1 VDHYSPNEEEEMK
14 RYIITALLFSLV
26 LAGCTSGTP
35 QATPTPQ
42 PTSTIT
48 PSATPSPTPTLT
60 PTPTDTPTLTPTPTS
75 TFTPTPTPTPRGYY
89 QSDMGFSLILP
100 TGWEILEESAEMVIA
115 APSTGDILLFIAA
128 GPSQNADEDVDSL
141 LTTMCDGGY
150 ETQNEQEL
158 TLSDRS
164 PANKLNFA
172 CDSPDSSIGDGQLLY
187 AFRGTKLYIFMS
199 VAMMEPSP
207 NQLVQLQNLFAS
219 ISLTS
224 TQVFG
229 LPRAE
234 TLLLMGSEPEEE
246 DLDPAQT
253 TGSAEGYVGLLYSGL
268 VRLAPDMQIKPDLAE
283 SWIVSS
289 DGLVYTFTLRANL
302 TFQNGLPL
310 TAEDVKYSWE
320 RAADPDTGSTT
331 ADSYLGDI
339 VGVTEKL
346 SGEAE
351 EVSGVVVIDAQ
362 TLQVTL
368 EKPVPYF
375 LAKLTYPTSFV
386 LSQETIEDDPDNWM
400 FDPNASGP
408 YELLEYREEEAVL
421 FERNERYYD
430 QPQIRYVAYNLDHYA
445 RNISTFEVG
454 DVDILYLGLDE
465 RQEVQNPDHPLHA
478 QMLTETGMCTTYIL
492 LNNTMPPM
500 DDLNFRKA
508 LFLATDRDRLLEVIF
523 ENMVPRAD
531 TLLPPGMPGYSPFT
545 LPVYDPEAAQEALA
559 ASAYAGDVPELTITL
574 SGYAG
579 DTNPYIDLLIEM
591 WNETLGIEVRI
602 EYLDPNG
609 FLSAAH
615 TNHGN
620 MVSTGW
626 CADYPDPSNFLDLL
640 FATDSEFNA
649 SGYTN
654 PEVDAL
660 LEEAN
665 IALDPAVRL
674 ELYHQ
679 VESLLL
685 ADYSAIPI
693 SNSLSYLLV
702 SERVQGYITAPIGV
716 KLVPYLW
723 LEAPAP

>member
-1 VDHYSPNEEEEMK
+1 MK
-14 RYIITALLFSLV
+14 RYFFTALLLSLI
-26 LAGCTSGTP
+26 LTGCTAGAP
-35 QATPTPQ
+35 KETPTPQ
-42 PTSTIT
+42 PTNTIA
-48 PSATPSPTPTLT
+48 PSATPSPTPMLT
-60 PTPTDTPTLTPTPTS
+60 PTPTETPTQTPTPTA
-75 TFTPTPTPTPRGYY
+75 TFTPTPTPTPRGYF

-100 TGWEILEESAEMVIA
+100 TGWEVLDESPELAIA
-115 APSTGDILLFIAA
+115 APATGDILLFMAA
-128 GPSQNADEDVDSL
+128 GPSQNADDDVDSL
-141 LTTMCDGGY
+141 LTTMCEGGY
-150 ETQNEQEL
+150 EAQDEQEI
-158 TLSDRS
+158 TLSDGS
-164 PANKLNFA
+164 PANRLGFA
-172 CDSPDSSIGDGQLLY
+172 CDGSDSSIGDGQLLY
-187 AFRGTKLYIFMS
+187 AFRGTKLFIFMS
-199 VAMMEPSP
+199 VAMVQPSP
-207 NQLVQLQNLFAS
+207 NQVVQLENLFAS

-283 SWIVSS
+283 SWAVSP

-302 TFQNGLPL
+302 TFQNGLDL

-331 ADSYLGDI
+331 AESYLGDI

-346 SGEAE
+346 NGEAE
-351 EVSGVVVIDAQ
+351 GVSGVAVIDAL

-386 LSQETIEDDPDNWM
+386 VPQETIEDDPDNWM
-400 FDPNASGP
+400 FDPVASGP
-408 YELLEYREEEAVL
+408 YELLEYREEEVLL

-430 QPQIRYVAYNLDHYA
+430 PPQIRYVAYNLDYYA

-454 DVDILYLGLDE
+454 DVDMLYLDLDE
-465 RQEVQNPDHPLHA
+465 RQEVQSPDHPLHA
-478 QMLTETGMCTTYIL
+478 QMLAETGMCTTYIL
-492 LNNTMPPM
+492 LNNSMPPM

-508 LFLATDRDRLLEVIF
+508 LFLATDRDRLLEVIM
-523 ENMVPRAD
+523 ENAVPRAD

-545 LPVYDPEAAQEALA
+545 LPAYDPAAAQEALA

-574 SGYAG
+574 GGYAG
-579 DTNPYIDLLIEM
+579 NTNPYIDLLIEM
-591 WNETLGIEVRI
+591 WSETLGVEVRI

-615 TNHGN
+615 ADHGHL
-620 MVSTGW
+620 VSTGW

-649 SGYTN
+649 AGYSN
-654 PEVDAL
+654 PDVDAL
-660 LEEAN
+660 LQEAN
-665 IALDPAVRL
+665 VALDPAVRL
-674 ELYHQ
+674 ELYYQ

-702 SERVQGYITAPIGV
+702 SQRVQGYITAPIGV
-716 KLVPYLW
+716 KQVPYLW

>member
-1 VDHYSPNEEEEMK
+1 MK
-14 RYIITALLFSLV
+14 RHIITALVFTLL
-26 LAGCTSGTP
+26 LAGCSLGAP

-48 PSATPSPTPTLT
+48 PSVTPSPTPTLT
-60 PTPTDTPTLTPTPTS
+60 PTPTETPTLTPTPTS
-75 TFTPTPTPTPRGYY
+75 TFTPTPTPTPRGFY
-89 QSDMGFSLILP
+89 QSNMGFSLILP
-100 TGWEILEESAEMVIA
+100 SGWEIADESPELAIA
-115 APSTGDILLFIAA
+115 VSQTGDLLLLMTAV
-128 GPSQNADEDVDSL
+128 PSQNVEEDIDVLFTDI
-141 LTTMCDGGY
+141 CGGGY
-150 ETQNEQEL
+150 ETSNEQEV
-158 TLSDRS
+158 TLSDNT
-164 PANKLNFA
+164 PAKSLGFT
-172 CDSPDSSIGDGQLLY
+172 CDSSDSATDDGQLLY
-187 AFRGTKLYIFMS
+187 AVRGTRLYVFMS
-199 VAMMEPSP
+199 IALQEPSASL
-207 NQLVQLQNLFAS
+207 LVQLQNIYSS

-229 LPRAE
+229 LPRTG
-234 TLLLMGSEPEEE
+234 TLLLMGAEPEEE
-246 DLDPAQT
+246 DLDPALT

-268 VRLAPDMQIKPDLAE
+268 VRLAPDMQILPDLAE
-283 SWIVSS
+283 SWMVSP

-346 SGEAE
+346 NDEAE
-351 EVSGVVVIDAQ
+351 EVSGVVVVDER

-375 LAKLTYPTSFV
+375 LAKLTYPTSSV
-386 LSQETIEDDPDNWM
+386 VPQETIEDSPDDWM

-408 YELLEYREEEAVL
+408 YKLLEYRELEAVL
-421 FERNERYYD
+421 FERNDRYYAPPKI
-430 QPQIRYVAYNLDHYA
+430 QYVAYNLNYYA

-465 RQEVQNPDHPLHA
+465 RQEVQNPDHALHD

-492 LNNTMPPM
+492 LNNSMPPM

-508 LFLATDRDRLLEVIF
+508 LFLAIDRDRFLEVLLEN
-523 ENMVPRAD
+523 EVPRAD

-545 LPVYDPEAAQEALA
+545 LPAFDPQAAQDALA
-559 ASAYAGDVPELTITL
+559 ASAYAGNVPELTITL
-574 SGYAG
+574 GGYAG
-579 DTNPYIDLLIEM
+579 DQEPGIDLLIEM
-591 WNETLGIEVRI
+591 WNETLGIDVQI

-609 FLSAAH
+609 FLSDAH
-615 TNHGN
+615 TDHGH

-640 FATDSEFNA
+640 FASDSEFNA
-649 SGYTN
+649 AGYTN

-660 LEEAN
+660 LEAAN
-665 IALDPAVRL
+665 VAFDPAVRL
-674 ELYHQ
+674 DLYHQ
-679 VESLLL
+679 AESLLL
-685 ADYSAIPI
+685 DDFSAIPI
-693 SNSLSYLLV
+693 YNSLSYLLV

-723 LEAPAP
+723 LEAPVP